1 MKTTEMIQSQLANQI
16 KNHNK
21 TWGNLLAETE
31 LGHTASSYWD
41 VTLNSN
47 NIIINS
53 TKKSYKFKN
62 AAFTFDVNS
71 GISYG
76 DEHHLFTKKVS
87 GSGTYFETDNKT
99 IQLKTL
105 ILD

>member
-1 MKTTEMIQSQLANQI
+1 MTTEIIQDQLANQI
-16 KNHNK
+16 ANHNK

-31 LGHTASSYWD
+31 LGNTASSYWD
-41 VTLNSN
+41 VTLNFN
-47 NIIINS
+47 DIIINN
-53 TKKSYKFKN
+53 TKKSFKFKN

-87 GSGTYFETDNKT
+87 GSGTYFETNNKT
-99 IQLKTL
+99 IQLQTL

>member
-1 MKTTEMIQSQLANQI
+1 MTTEIIQDQLANQI
-16 KNHNK
+16 ANHSK

-31 LGHTASSYWD
+31 LGNTASSYWD
-41 VTLNSN
+41 VTLNFN
-47 NIIINS
+47 DIIINN
-53 TKKSYKFKN
+53 TKKSFKFKN

-76 DEHHLFTKKVS
+76 DEHHLFTKIIS
-87 GSGTYFETDNKT
+87 GSGTYFEANNKT
-99 IQLKTL
+99 IQLQTL